1 MERTWIYKWSDTKI
15 QDWFIENLNQ
25 TIQSSVNIIPNML
38 LQYKVYDLKPNTMY
52 YFRVQAHN
60 EVGAGPYTKFI
71 NVSTT
76 NENPVPLL
84 LVSTPNGV
92 HILDMDLQIDFALNE
107 NDNYRDI
114 VYSALEHKFY
124 GITYSSELFTWD
136 LNINTIATKPN
147 VTKIV
152 DIDGHVRSLCIDW
165 VARNLYWIG
174 DRNIIKRLDLTLFQI
189 GEVKYDIIQKTYEF
203 TYLN

>member
-84 LVSTPNGV
+84 LVSSSSGV
-92 HILDMDLQIDFALNE
+92 RILDIDLQIYFELSH
-107 NDNYRDI
+107 NDTYTEI
-114 VYSALEHKFY
+114 AYSVLEHKFY
-124 GITYSSELFTWD
+124 GITKWWKLMTWD
-136 LNINTIATKPN
+136 FNTNAIA
-147 VTKIV
+147 
-152 DIDGHVRSLCIDW
+152 
-165 VARNLYWIG
+165 
-174 DRNIIKRLDLTLFQI
+174 
-189 GEVKYDIIQKTYEF
+189 
-203 TYLN
+203 